1 MEIFMTSLWDYFA
14 PLLVS
19 ICLAYGFQKLLKI
32 KLDLA
37 YAIGYMIFAL
47 VIYGLILCGFTIT
60 ASYAV
65 FWGVFTLA
73 IMVFGLKGRLAHNIE
88 KRDIEVTIAFIILY
102 TAVFFF
108 DLNRGFTHWDEM
120 SHWGPMVKENLRLN
134 QLYLVEE
141 SRLQA
146 HKDYPPVI
154 ALIETAWSDLC
165 GGYSEKYLYRGL
177 HMLISAMIFPM
188 ITHFLQ
194 LKNRISVMNS
204 VFVAVPFITVCTV
217 LSLDDGNLLTTIYAD
232 GALAVTAAFCV
243 FLIITL
249 REYKKSENVILIIAL
264 SFLLLV
270 KQIGFEYFCLCYL
283 LLTLMGILD
292 YKACIDKRCIFIKN
306 ILLFII
312 PVAFRISWNIY
323 VKVNHISGQFTLSK
337 FDMNIFKSVVMRTD
351 INTWQYKGT
360 IGFFNA
366 LFTKPLIIIRGYA
379 VSYAD
384 LFAIYVIVYFFLFL
398 LQKRA
403 KKDFCVFPLFVTY
416 IISAVG
422 HVMMMWIS
430 YMFLYCESDFTEL
443 ACWERYMNVIWIFN
457 GIVLVFLFLE
467 IFFEVIN
474 KKLFVGFMGAVAAIS
489 VGVIFLSDTEEF
501 LRPALQNNS
510 SLKEYYEEADFICEN
525 TNEESSI
532 FIVTQSHTGYFEYV
546 FQYLTMPRSYNNT
559 YYSLGKPYSEED
571 NWTRDISIED
581 FLSIIDE
588 YDYIY
593 FWKVDEQF
601 IEEYGSALNN
611 ANDVIFENGYLYYIE
626 NSGNGNIDLN
636 LRGTFTR

>member
-1 MEIFMTSLWDYFA
+1 M
-14 PLLVS
+14 
-19 ICLAYGFQKLLKI
+19 
-32 KLDLA
+32 
-37 YAIGYMIFAL
+37 
-47 VIYGLILCGFTIT
+47 
-60 ASYAV
+60 
-65 FWGVFTLA
+65 
-73 IMVFGLKGRLAHNIE
+73 
-88 KRDIEVTIAFIILY
+88 
-102 TAVFFF
+102 
-108 DLNRGFTHWDEM
+108 
-120 SHWGPMVKENLRLN
+120 
-134 QLYLVEE
+134 
-141 SRLQA
+141 
-146 HKDYPPVI
+146 
-154 ALIETAWSDLC
+154 
-165 GGYSEKYLYRGL
+165 
-177 HMLISAMIFPM
+177 
-188 ITHFLQ
+188 
-194 LKNRISVMNS
+194 
-204 VFVAVPFITVCTV
+204 
-217 LSLDDGNLLTTIYAD
+217 
-232 GALAVTAAFCV
+232 
-243 FLIITL
+243 
-249 REYKKSENVILIIAL
+249 IIAL

-270 KQIGFEYFCLCYL
+270 KQIGLEYFCLCYL
-283 LLTLMGILD
+283 LLTLIGILD

-474 KKLFVGFMGAVAAIS
+474 NVCSLTKTSLNLLKILS
-489 VGVIFLSDTEEF
+489 FLI
-501 LRPALQNNS
+501 R
-510 SLKEYYEEADFICEN
+510 Y
-525 TNEESSI
+525 
-532 FIVTQSHTGYFEYV
+532 
-546 FQYLTMPRSYNNT
+546 
-559 YYSLGKPYSEED
+559 
-571 NWTRDISIED
+571 
-581 FLSIIDE
+581 SIIE
-588 YDYIY
+588 CRKNIRIRT
-593 FWKVDEQF
+593 KTLHS
-601 IEEYGSALNN
+601 G
-611 ANDVIFENGYLYYIE
+611 E
-626 NSGNGNIDLN
+626 NSCINSNDTVSLDLQISTS
-636 LRGTFTR
+636 RRA